1 MSKTN
6 VKVPAEYSSYQ
17 ISHIE
22 NKIGYPIGRDDLQ
35 REISLTALQQY
46 DPDTTHL
53 VTDKR
58 HGYYLIK
65 RVFDFSIALILL
77 ILLSPL
83 LLFISIAIFIYSPGP
98 IFFMQERVG
107 AKRKIQNGQ
116 TLWERANFR
125 CYKFR
130 TMKLNADS
138 SIHQAYIKALIENN
152 EAQMQAAQIAATR
165 PRGAISQEQLIAAQ
179 KAPTLPRKLVNDDRV
194 IAPGKILRKLS
205 LDELPQ
211 LLNVL
216 RGDMSLIGPRP
227 AIPYEVEMYKPWHK
241 LRLQAQ
247 PGISG
252 LQQITAR
259 STADFDE
266 QVMWDIAYIKD
277 QSIWLDLK
285 IALKTPLVVI
295 SARGA
300 Y

>member
-1 MSKTN
+1 
-6 VKVPAEYSSYQ
+6 
-17 ISHIE
+17 
-22 NKIGYPIGRDDLQ
+22 LQ

-46 DPDTTHL
+46 DPDTTQL
-53 VTDKR
+53 ITEKPYA
-58 HGYYLIK
+58 YYLFK
-65 RVFDFSIALILL
+65 RVFDFSVALFLL
-77 ILLSPL
+77 ILISPL
-83 LLFISIAIFIYSPGP
+83 LLLIAVAIFVYSPGP
-98 IFFMQERVG
+98 VFFVQERVG
-107 AKRKIQNGQ
+107 AKRKIQDGQ
-116 TLWERANFR
+116 TRWERADFR

-130 TMKLNADS
+130 TMKINADS

-152 EAQMQAAQIAATR
+152 EEQMQAAQIAATR
-165 PRGAISQEQLIAAQ
+165 PRGTLNQEQLLAAQ
-179 KAPTLPRKLVNDDRV
+179 KALTLPRKLVNDDRV

-211 LLNVL
+211 LVNVL

-252 LQQITAR
+252 LQQVTAR
-259 STADFDE
+259 CITDFDE
-266 QVMWDIAYIKD
+266 QVMWDIAYIQD

-285 IALKTPLVVI
+285 IALKTPLAVI
-295 SARGA
+295 AARGA

>member
-1 MSKTN
+1 M
-6 VKVPAEYSSYQ
+6 
-17 ISHIE
+17 
-22 NKIGYPIGRDDLQ
+22 Q
-35 REISLTALQQY
+35 REISLSTLQQY
-46 DPDTTHL
+46 DPDTAYL

-58 HGYYLIK
+58 DAYYFFK
-65 RVFDFSIALILL
+65 RVFDFSVALFLL

-83 LLFISIAIFIYSPGP
+83 LVLIAAAIFVYSPGP
-98 IFFMQERVG
+98 VFFVQERVG
-107 AKRKIQNGQ
+107 ARRKIQDGQ
-116 TLWERANFR
+116 TRWERADFR

-130 TMKLNADS
+130 TMKINADS

-152 EAQMQAAQIAATR
+152 EEQMQAAQIAATR
-165 PRGAISQEQLIAAQ
+165 PRGQLSQGQLLAAQ
-179 KAPTLPRKLVNDDRV
+179 KAPTLPRKLVDDDRV
-194 IAPGKILRKLS
+194 ITPGKVLRKLS

-211 LLNVL
+211 LFNVL

-247 PGISG
+247 TGISG
-252 LQQITAR
+252 LQQVTAR
-259 STADFDE
+259 STTDFDE
-266 QVMWDIAYIKD
+266 HVMWDIAYIKD

-285 IALKTPLVVI
+285 IAWKTPLAVI